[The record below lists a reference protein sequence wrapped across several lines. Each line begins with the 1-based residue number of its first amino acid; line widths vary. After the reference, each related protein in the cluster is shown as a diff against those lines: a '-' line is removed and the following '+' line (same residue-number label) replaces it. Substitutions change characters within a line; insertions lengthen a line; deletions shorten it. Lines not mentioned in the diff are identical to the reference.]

1 MIAKLGT
8 CLLTLP
14 LDDLLVALS
23 VFHVLSV
30 NGVPEEHQALFVPV
44 VPILMVLVR
53 RCVRHF
59 IKKQSVAQSSYHVV
73 LYQALSILESMCYF
87 NDVMVSVGVWC
98 SRDAQSFLSHGVYA
112 TLSLFI
118 YHPLCSKDHTAF
130 MYSVSIITY
139 SIFNASE
146 KNVAARVRSD
156 L

>member
-23 VFHVLSV
+23 VFHALAV

-73 LYQALSILESMCYF
+73 LYQALSIL
-87 NDVMVSVGVWC
+87 
-98 SRDAQSFLSHGVYA
+98 
-112 TLSLFI
+112 
-118 YHPLCSKDHTAF
+118 AF

-146 KNVAARVRSD
+146 KNVAARARSD